1 MAAIPY
7 KPLDICQL
15 YFTKKFHKMRTI
27 GQLKLMSFY
36 RIKVL
41 FFLIFIYLSCTSA
54 KQDSV
59 DKKQNSSYKM
69 HSEKTDDTVQWKKE
83 AKRMVNSQL
92 IPRGIADKNVL
103 RVMENTPRHLFVP
116 ESYTEAAYDDG
127 PLPIGEG
134 QTISQ
139 PYIVAIMTE
148 LLKLKGHEK
157 VLEIGTGSGY
167 QAAVLAQLVDTCYT
181 IELVKNLADKSGD
194 RLIRLG
200 YTNVIAKCDDGYK
213 GWPEHAPFDRIIITA
228 APPEIPQALVD
239 QLKPDGIM
247 VLPVGTFYQ
256 QLMVVTK
263 TKRGI
268 RKESIIPVRFV
279 PMVKPD

>member
-1 MAAIPY
+1 
-7 KPLDICQL
+7 
-15 YFTKKFHKMRTI
+15 MRTI
-27 GQLKLMSFY
+27 GQIKLRSFY

-69 HSEKTDDTVQWKKE
+69 YSEKTDDTVQWKKE

-92 IPRGIADKNVL
+92 ISRGIADKNVL

-116 ESYTEAAYDDG
+116 EIYKEAAYDDG

-148 LLKLKGHEK
+148 LLKLKGFEK

-181 IELVKNLADKSGD
+181 IELVKKLADIASD
-194 RLIRLG
+194 RLKKLG
-200 YTNVIAKCDDGYK
+200 YTNVIAKCGDGYE
-213 GWPEHAPFDRIIITA
+213 GWPEHAPFDCIIITA

-247 VLPVGTFYQ
+247 VLPVGTFFQ